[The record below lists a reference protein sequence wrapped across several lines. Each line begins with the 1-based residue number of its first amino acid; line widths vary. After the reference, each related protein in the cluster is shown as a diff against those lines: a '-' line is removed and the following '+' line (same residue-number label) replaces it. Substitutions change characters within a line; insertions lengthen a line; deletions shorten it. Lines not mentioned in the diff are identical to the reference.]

1 MAQAAEVN
9 EVAAARERLEVVRR
23 EVSRVF
29 IGPARVLD
37 AMLVALLA
45 HGHVL
50 LEGVPGV
57 AKTTLVKSFA
67 TALGCTVRRIQFTA
81 DLLPADQSYGRPA
94 AWRSGRADRS
104 PGERRPAAL
113 PMGRCR

>member
-1 MAQAAEVN
+1 MAQPAEVN
-9 EVAAARERLEVVRR
+9 EVAAARERLDAVRR
-23 EVSRVF
+23 EVGRVF

-37 AMLVALLA
+37 SMLVALLA

-57 AKTTLVKSFA
+57 AKTTLVKTFA

-81 DLLPADQSYGRPA
+81 DLLPADTTGTYVLSPRAGTFALRPG
-94 AWRSGRADRS
+94 SLFAD
-104 PGERRPAAL
+104 
-113 PMGRCR
+113 